1 MAIES
6 GAVKAPSFV
15 SVDQNT
21 FDKQNIIITKGD
33 VRIEF
38 PCNTDIGTVTN
49 IIGALL
55 C

>member
-1 MAIES
+1 MAIDSED
-6 GAVKAPSFV
+6 VKAPSFV

-21 FDKQNIIITKGD
+21 FDKQNIIITKRN

-38 PCNTDIGTVTN
+38 SCDTDIGTVTS